1 MLRLPVIGTRSY
13 YSAGE
18 FDTIPEDL
26 YRLGSVV
33 LIVYT
38 LESCLL
44 SLVQISRSIIVLV
57 AQHESGG
64 SGNLRSMPSNFFLHR
79 TNYLPAAGFASSD
92 PDPDT
97 DP

>member
-33 LIVYT
+33 LIVYI

-64 SGNLRSMPSNFFLHR
+64 SGNLRSMSSNFFLHR
-79 TNYLPAAGFASSD
+79 TTEVQPISFTIATKLTGGL
-92 PDPDT
+92 
-97 DP
+97 